1 MNQVI
6 DYLKT
11 TFTTAQLVVFGVIAV
26 ALIVAVVLAIV
37 FGCRQSRKNRAARKE
52 EIRKQEEQKIRQ
64 SQLLAQVNS
73 DIRQIETAMD
83 ETVRSAEKRKK
94 ELNDQEKI
102 IADSED
108 VLNAA
113 DEVKFRDLADKE
125 NALSSLY
132 KKQTTGPFKSM
143 RKKKAAITLDTL
155 EDVQADK
162 GKLSDSIDARNRD
175 RAYRKEILEKNLA
188 LIDTETE
195 VRLYN
200 LKAQR
205 AELELKK
212 HEIESESEKAIATKK
227 MTKKEAQKY
236 ALEQNRRKKAAEEE
250 EERKAKEEVRLAK
263 EAYEKE
269 KQRRIQT
276 EKEVELALATLR
288 DSEKEKR
295 RRENEE
301 RKRARK
307 AQYVH
312 PVAISSGNE
321 LLLLEY
327 EEEKVNTIIADAEDE
342 TEVVTAAETPAADE
356 IIVTSAGTEQTESA
370 TKPAEETKAECDTDE
385 IPHEEVTTITVE
397 EDQTEE
403 STEAE
408 TPESSAEETE
418 QTDMTEAAEETTE
431 TNAPTEAEVS
441 EEAEQTAEEGGYEA
455 PVAEETEQTEE
466 IAEAVKEET
475 AEQAAEPAPEETKA
489 EETETANE
497 EENSPAHSEIQEQ
510 ENKEDIREEENAIEN
525 AKEEIDNAAET
536 EEAVIDAATEEET
549 VENAEEE
556 IDNAVE
562 TEEAV
567 IDAATEEE
575 TVENAEKEI
584 DNAVETEEAVI
595 DAATEEETVE
605 NAEEEIDNAVE
616 TEEAVIEAATEEETA
631 ENAEEEIAA
640 TVAAPLPAKEEE
652 KPVKLYQPIYTD
664 GIPATPINKKNKYQ
678 KPLTKIVVKDP
689 SKRRYSDLPAAKLAA
704 AQAEKK
710 TSAAGETLKNK
721 RNKELEQQA
730 LYNGKWVLEQNDIYY
745 VATLFAANGEKM
757 MQTEKYTSLSGIK
770 NGIATIRKNMEAGN
784 VTIARDNAGK
794 FRFRVYSSG
803 NRQLGTSES
812 YSTEYQCEKALES
825 AKKFSE
831 TAVTIRL

>member
-11 TFTTAQLVVFGVIAV
+11 TFTTVQLVVFGVIAV
-26 ALIVAVVLAIV
+26 ALIVAVILAIV
-37 FGCRQSRKNRAARKE
+37 FGCRRSRKNRAARKE
-52 EIRKQEEQKIRQ
+52 EVRKQEEQKIRQ
-64 SQLLAQVNS
+64 SQLLTQVNS

-113 DEVKFRDLADKE
+113 DEAKFRDLADKE
-125 NALSSLY
+125 SALSSLY

-143 RKKKAAITLDTL
+143 KKKKAAITLDTL

-162 GKLSDSIDARNRD
+162 GKLSDSIEARNRD
-175 RAYRKEILEKNLA
+175 RAYRKEILDKNLA

-212 HEIESESEKAIATKK
+212 HEIEAESEKANAVTAKK

-307 AQYVH
+307 AQYMH

-342 TEVVTAAETPAADE
+342 TEIVTAGETAPATEE
-356 IIVTSAGTEQTESA
+356 IIVTTAETEQTGSA
-370 TKPAEETKAECDTDE
+370 TEHAEEPKAETETDE
-385 IPHEEVTTITVE
+385 LPHEEVTTIAVE
-397 EDQTEE
+397 EEQTEE
-403 STEAE
+403 PQETEKTESAAEAE
-408 TPESSAEETE
+408 EEPVTAET
-418 QTDMTEAAEETTE
+418 TEETTE
-431 TNAPTEAEVS
+431 AAAPTETDVP
-441 EEAEQTAEEGGYEA
+441 EEAEQTAEESGYEA
-455 PVAEETEQTEE
+455 PAAEETEQTEE
-466 IAEAVKEET
+466 VAEAIAEETKAEEGTENEQSSET
-475 AEQAAEPAPEETKA
+475 AENTEETKA
-489 EETETANE
+489 EETGYEAPLAEETEQTEEVAETVTEEETAGQPEGPALCETKAEDPETADE
-497 EENSPAHSEIQEQ
+497 EENTAAQSGTTEQ
-510 ENKEDIREEENAIEN
+510 ENKEDNEEIHEEEEALEN
-525 AKEEIDNAAET
+525 T
-536 EEAVIDAATEEET
+536 
-549 VENAEEE
+549 EEE

-562 TEEAV
+562 TEEAL

-575 TVENAEKEI
+575 TVEEAKEEI
-584 DNAVETEEAVI
+584 DSAVETEEAVI
-595 DAATEEETVE
+595 DTAA
-605 NAEEEIDNAVE
+605 
-616 TEEAVIEAATEEETA
+616 EEETA
-631 ENAEEEIAA
+631 AAVAE
-640 TVAAPLPAKEEE
+640 PLPAKEEE
-652 KPVKLYQPIYTD
+652 KPVRLYHPIYTD

-689 SKRRYSDLPAAKLAA
+689 SKRRYSDLPAARLAA

-745 VATLFAANGEKM
+745 VATLYAANGEKM

-784 VTIARDNAGK
+784 VTITRDNAGK
-794 FRFRVYSSG
+794 FRFRIYSSG
-803 NRQLGTSES
+803 NRLLGTSES

>member
-11 TFTTAQLVVFGVIAV
+11 TFTTVQLVVFGVIAV
-26 ALIVAVVLAIV
+26 ALIVAVILAIV
-37 FGCRQSRKNRAARKE
+37 FGCRRSRKNRAARKE
-52 EIRKQEEQKIRQ
+52 EVRKQEEQKIRQ
-64 SQLLAQVNS
+64 SQLLTQVNS

-113 DEVKFRDLADKE
+113 DEAKFRDLADKE
-125 NALSSLY
+125 SALSSLY

-143 RKKKAAITLDTL
+143 KKKKAAITLDTL

-162 GKLSDSIDARNRD
+162 GKLSDSIEARNRD
-175 RAYRKEILEKNLA
+175 RAYRKEILDKNLA

-212 HEIESESEKAIATKK
+212 HEIEAESEKANAVTAKK

-307 AQYVH
+307 AQYMH

-342 TEVVTAAETPAADE
+342 TEIVTAGETAPATEE
-356 IIVTSAGTEQTESA
+356 IIVTTAETEQTGSA
-370 TKPAEETKAECDTDE
+370 TEHAEEPKAETETDE
-385 IPHEEVTTITVE
+385 LPHEEVTTIAVE
-397 EDQTEE
+397 EEQTEE
-403 STEAE
+403 PQETEKTESAAEAE
-408 TPESSAEETE
+408 EEPVTAET
-418 QTDMTEAAEETTE
+418 TEETTE
-431 TNAPTEAEVS
+431 AAAPTETDVP
-441 EEAEQTAEEGGYEA
+441 EEAEQTAEESGYEA
-455 PVAEETEQTEE
+455 PAAEETEQTEE
-466 IAEAVKEET
+466 VAEAIAEETKAEEGTETEQSSET
-475 AEQAAEPAPEETKA
+475 AENTEETKA
-489 EETETANE
+489 EETGYEAPLAEETEQTEEVAETVTEEETAGQPEGPALCETKAEDPETADE
-497 EENSPAHSEIQEQ
+497 EENTAAQSGTTEQ
-510 ENKEDIREEENAIEN
+510 ENKEDNEEIHEEEEALEN
-525 AKEEIDNAAET
+525 T
-536 EEAVIDAATEEET
+536 EE
-549 VENAEEE
+549 
-556 IDNAVE
+556 
-562 TEEAV
+562 
-567 IDAATEEE
+567 
-575 TVENAEKEI
+575 EI

-605 NAEEEIDNAVE
+605 NAEEEIANAVE
-616 TEEAVIEAATEEETA
+616 TEEAVIDTAAEEETA
-631 ENAEEEIAA
+631 AAVAE
-640 TVAAPLPAKEEE
+640 PLPAKEEE
-652 KPVKLYQPIYTD
+652 KPVRLYHPIYTD

-689 SKRRYSDLPAAKLAA
+689 SKRRYSDLPAARLAA

-745 VATLFAANGEKM
+745 VATLYAANGEKM

-784 VTIARDNAGK
+784 VTITRDNAGK
-794 FRFRVYSSG
+794 FRFRIYSSG
-803 NRQLGTSES
+803 NRLLGTSES

>member
-52 EIRKQEEQKIRQ
+52 EIRKQEEQKVRQ

-212 HEIESESEKAIATKK
+212 HEIESESEKAVATKK

-295 RRENEE
+295 RLENEE

-370 TKPAEETKAECDTDE
+370 TEPAEETKAECDADE
-385 IPHEEVTTITVE
+385 IPHEEVTTISVE

-403 STEAE
+403 SPETE
-408 TPESSAEETE
+408 TTESSAEETE
-418 QTDMTEAAEETTE
+418 QTDMAEAAEETTE
-431 TNAPTEAEVS
+431 TNAPTEEDVS

-455 PVAEETEQTEE
+455 PVAEETKQTEEVAEIVKEETAEQTEE
-466 IAEAVKEET
+466 VTEAVKEET
-475 AEQAAEPAPEETKA
+475 AEQVEEPALEETKA
-489 EETETANE
+489 EETETAENIAESKTEENGYEAPVAEETEQTEEVAETVKEETAEQTEEPALEETKAEEAETANE
-497 EENSPAHSEIQEQ
+497 EENTPAHSEIQEQ
-510 ENKEDIREEENAIEN
+510 ENKEDNEVIREEEA
-525 AKEEIDNAAET
+525 
-536 EEAVIDAATEEET
+536 
-549 VENAEEE
+549 VENAE
-556 IDNAVE
+556 D
-562 TEEAV
+562 
-567 IDAATEEE
+567 
-575 TVENAEKEI
+575 EI

-605 NAEEEIDNAVE
+605 NAEEEI
-616 TEEAVIEAATEEETA
+616 
-631 ENAEEEIAA
+631 AA
-640 TVAAPLPAKEEE
+640 TVAAPLPVEEEE

-745 VATLFAANGEKM
+745 VATLYAANGEKM

-812 YSTEYQCEKALES
+812 YSTEYQCEKAMES

>member
-567 IDAATEEE
+567 I
-575 TVENAEKEI
+575 
-584 DNAVETEEAVI
+584 
-595 DAATEEETVE
+595 
-605 NAEEEIDNAVE
+605 
-616 TEEAVIEAATEEETA
+616 EAATEEETA

>member
-52 EIRKQEEQKIRQ
+52 EIRKQEEQKVRQ

-212 HEIESESEKAIATKK
+212 HEIESESEKAVATKK

-295 RRENEE
+295 RLENEE

-370 TKPAEETKAECDTDE
+370 TEPAEETKAECDADE
-385 IPHEEVTTITVE
+385 IPHEEVTTISVE

-403 STEAE
+403 SPETE
-408 TPESSAEETE
+408 TTESSAEETE
-418 QTDMTEAAEETTE
+418 QTDMAEAAEETTE
-431 TNAPTEAEVS
+431 TNAPTEEDVS

-466 IAEAVKEET
+466 VTEAVKEET
-475 AEQAAEPAPEETKA
+475 AEQVEEPALEETKA
-489 EETETANE
+489 EETETAENIAESETEENGYEAPVAEETEQTEEVAETVKEETAEQTEEVAETVKEETAEQTEEPALEETKAEEAETANE
-497 EENSPAHSEIQEQ
+497 EENTPAHSEIQEQ
-510 ENKEDIREEENAIEN
+510 ENKEDNEVIREEEA
-525 AKEEIDNAAET
+525 
-536 EEAVIDAATEEET
+536 
-549 VENAEEE
+549 VENAE
-556 IDNAVE
+556 D
-562 TEEAV
+562 
-567 IDAATEEE
+567 
-575 TVENAEKEI
+575 EI

-605 NAEEEIDNAVE
+605 NAEEEI
-616 TEEAVIEAATEEETA
+616 
-631 ENAEEEIAA
+631 AA
-640 TVAAPLPAKEEE
+640 TVAAPLPVEEEE

-745 VATLFAANGEKM
+745 VATLYAANGEKM

-812 YSTEYQCEKALES
+812 YSTEYQCEKAMES

>member
-327 EEEKVNTIIADAEDE
+327 EEEKVNTIIADAADE
-342 TEVVTAAETPAADE
+342 TEQFPQVGQDHRGEGE
-356 IIVTSAGTEQTESA
+356 GGE
-370 TKPAEETKAECDTDE
+370 
-385 IPHEEVTTITVE
+385 
-397 EDQTEE
+397 
-403 STEAE
+403 
-408 TPESSAEETE
+408 
-418 QTDMTEAAEETTE
+418 
-431 TNAPTEAEVS
+431 
-441 EEAEQTAEEGGYEA
+441 EEG
-455 PVAEETEQTEE
+455 
-466 IAEAVKEET
+466 
-475 AEQAAEPAPEETKA
+475 
-489 EETETANE
+489 
-497 EENSPAHSEIQEQ
+497 
-510 ENKEDIREEENAIEN
+510 
-525 AKEEIDNAAET
+525 
-536 EEAVIDAATEEET
+536 
-549 VENAEEE
+549 
-556 IDNAVE
+556 
-562 TEEAV
+562 
-567 IDAATEEE
+567 
-575 TVENAEKEI
+575 
-584 DNAVETEEAVI
+584 
-595 DAATEEETVE
+595 
-605 NAEEEIDNAVE
+605 
-616 TEEAVIEAATEEETA
+616 
-631 ENAEEEIAA
+631 
-640 TVAAPLPAKEEE
+640 
-652 KPVKLYQPIYTD
+652 
-664 GIPATPINKKNKYQ
+664 
-678 KPLTKIVVKDP
+678 
-689 SKRRYSDLPAAKLAA
+689 
-704 AQAEKK
+704 
-710 TSAAGETLKNK
+710 
-721 RNKELEQQA
+721 
-730 LYNGKWVLEQNDIYY
+730 
-745 VATLFAANGEKM
+745 
-757 MQTEKYTSLSGIK
+757 SG
-770 NGIATIRKNMEAGN
+770 GVG
-784 VTIARDNAGK
+784 
-794 FRFRVYSSG
+794 
-803 NRQLGTSES
+803 
-812 YSTEYQCEKALES
+812 
-825 AKKFSE
+825 
-831 TAVTIRL
+831 